1 MRNLIKYI
9 FIISFG
15 CLCMS
20 TTYVYAQESA
30 PSFQSL
36 MSSGDKEYA
45 KKEYIKAKT
54 YYQQALRLKPK
65 DATAKSK
72 LDNTLLKIKEEN
84 KKEETFFEY
93 IDNADSYYAN
103 SELEKALEE
112 YNKALKIFPK
122 DEYAT
127 NKKAEITTILK
138 DEKDK
143 LDSFNA
149 MITLG
154 DKLLSSEK
162 YAEAVMQYES
172 ALAVYPNNSLA
183 KTKYQD
189 AKNKKEAYDLKVSEF
204 ERLQSQGRDFT
215 LRKKYTEAIA
225 AYEQALQIFPKETEI
240 SDIIKELQTKKN
252 IADNYNAKITEADA
266 LYEDQSYKDAKSAY
280 QAALTVIPDDSY
292 ALGMIARIDEIVNS
306 PEYLKIQND
315 KAKLDND
322 FAGFMNKGEN
332 AEGVK
337 NYELALSYYV
347 KALELKPNN
356 AEALAKKKNAEDM
369 ILYLEQQRKEQERLV
384 AIEAE
389 KQRKAQI
396 QTLIATGNQQIADKK
411 YAEAEQSFNQVLAI
425 DPNNATATEKL
436 GVIAGF
442 YEEIQRQKQENYNR
456 AMSEGSYAMD
466 SRNFAEAINQFNIAL
481 TYKPGDEAATQQLTL
496 AQQNENMR
504 LAALENEYNGY
515 ITKGDAQLQTK
526 NYDKAI
532 EFYTKAMQVNPCNP
546 YPGNKIR
553 EIGEILKANKL
564 VELVSSATTINS
576 SDTKRYE
583 FTSVDA
589 ASRRGN
595 YLLIKAKN
603 LGDRPFIMYIS
614 YGSKNGRNGGFTVNV
629 PNNQDVNDFIVRIGS
644 QYKWFSED
652 NTWIEILPE
661 NGNIEITSM
670 EITKGN

>member
-240 SDIIKELQTKKN
+240 YDIIKELQTKKN

-347 KALELKPNN
+347 KALELKSNN

-369 ILYLEQQRKEQERLV
+369 ILYLEQQRKEQERLA

-532 EFYTKAMQVNPCNP
+532 EFYTKAMQVNPSNP

>member
-72 LDNTLLKIKEEN
+72 LNNTLLKIKEEN

-93 IDNADSYYAN
+93 IDNADSYYTN

-240 SDIIKELQTKKN
+240 SDIIEELQTKKN

-369 ILYLEQQRKEQERLV
+369 ILYLEQQRKEQERLA

-532 EFYTKAMQVNPCNP
+532 EFYTKAMQVNPSNP